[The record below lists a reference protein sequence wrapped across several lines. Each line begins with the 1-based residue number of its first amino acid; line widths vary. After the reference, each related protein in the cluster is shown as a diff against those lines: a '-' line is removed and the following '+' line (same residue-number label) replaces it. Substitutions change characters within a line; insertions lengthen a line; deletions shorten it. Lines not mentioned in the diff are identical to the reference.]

1 MLNTPVNVRWME
13 GSSLLPAKMWDSL
26 RSEVEGLFDRF
37 SPTFE
42 GPEFRPLAYFWP
54 RKTEGFANLVVDVA
68 KTDKAYVIAAELP
81 GIDEKDVDVE
91 VSDDAVIIKG
101 EKVSAFEKE
110 SDYYLSERTYGAF
123 ERIFAL
129 PKDVDRRNI
138 TAKYVHGLLTVTI
151 PRIAKAENLHRI
163 HVKAA

>member
-1 MLNTPVNVRWME
+1 ME